1 MWKWSCLEQGE
12 GIMSKHTL
20 HERILLIEYQICE
33 QQAHEKYNELEII
46 FQKMA
51 ELKVKI
57 EEQVQKQVVE

>member
-1 MWKWSCLEQGE
+1 
-12 GIMSKHTL
+12 MSKHMM

-51 ELKVKI
+51 ELKARI
-57 EEQVQKQVVE
+57 EEQVQKQVVQ